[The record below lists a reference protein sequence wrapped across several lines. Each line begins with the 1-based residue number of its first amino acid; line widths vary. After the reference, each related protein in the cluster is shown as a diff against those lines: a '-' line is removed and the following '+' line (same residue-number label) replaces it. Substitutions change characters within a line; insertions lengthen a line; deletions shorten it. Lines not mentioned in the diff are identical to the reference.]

1 MKKTLALALLMGLSG
16 CGADATDKVARARE
30 EIARMELAAAK
41 VDLSAA
47 LAEQG
52 DSAELLRLLA
62 AVQLRMGD
70 GDGAASTAA
79 RLEKLGERGPELARI
94 RAEAALLRGR
104 PDEALTLLGKDGA
117 PQAWRVRAAAHLALD
132 DTAAAVDAF
141 RRGEAAGKDAMLLRD
156 HAQFLI
162 GAEDL
167 TAAEQR
173 VAQIQKLAP
182 DGYDALMLTGEIAA
196 RRGRFDAAH
205 SAFAKA
211 AERFPRAPEPLLARA
226 SAFERAEQKDKAAEM
241 VAKAAALA
249 PEDPRVIALQVQMAT
264 ARQDWQKVRDTLA
277 SEEAKLDPVSD
288 NGIAYAQALLFLGQR
303 EQARSMLQRA
313 FLRAPGNPRVRLL
326 LAGAQMATDD
336 PRAAYATVMPL
347 ADSLIADTP
356 ELELA
361 ETAARALE
369 LESEAE
375 RWEAKRL
382 SSQRA
387 QALELA
393 GKAEDALLREQ
404 WDIGIAAYRTI
415 AAQGDD
421 AEIYRRLA
429 LALSRSG
436 KGDEAIA
443 MADKARALV
452 PADAD
457 LIHLSGYVRAV
468 AGKEPDTARRLLLEA
483 SQADPRNPV
492 YRKSLARWG
501 GQGSEG

>member
-1 MKKTLALALLMGLSG
+1 MKKTLILALLIGLSG

-52 DSAELLRLLA
+52 DNAELLRMLA

-79 RLEKLGERGPELARI
+79 RLERLGESGPELVRI
-94 RAEAALLRGR
+94 QAEATLLRGR
-104 PDEALTLLGKDGA
+104 PDEALTLLGTDGA

-156 HAQFLI
+156 HALFLI
-162 GAEDL
+162 EAEDL

-173 VAQIQKLAP
+173 VALIQKLDP

-196 RRGRFDAAH
+196 RRGRFAAAH
-205 SAFAKA
+205 DAFSKA
-211 AERFPRAPEPLLARA
+211 AQRFPQAPEPLLARA

-241 VAKAAALA
+241 VAKAAELS
-249 PEDPRVIALQVQMAT
+249 PNDPRVIALQVQMAI
-264 ARQDWQKVRDTLA
+264 AKQDWQTVRDTLA
-277 SEEAKLDPVSD
+277 GEEAKLDPVSG

-313 FLRAPGNPRVRLL
+313 FLRAPGNPRIRLL
-326 LAGAQMATDD
+326 LAGAQMATND
-336 PRAAYATVMPL
+336 PKAAYTTVKPL
-347 ADSLIADTP
+347 AESQIADTP

-361 ETAARALE
+361 EAAARALE
-369 LESEAE
+369 LEDEAE
-375 RWEAKRL
+375 RWKAKRL
-382 SSQRA
+382 SPQRA
-387 QALELA
+387 AALDLA
-393 GKAEDALLREQ
+393 GKAEDAVLRER
-404 WDIGIAAYRTI
+404 WDEAIAAYRVI

-421 AEIYRRLA
+421 AEVYRRLA

-436 KGDEAIA
+436 KGEEAIA
-443 MADKARALV
+443 VADRARALS

-483 SQADPRNPV
+483 SRADPRNPV

-501 GQGSEG
+501 GSDANS